1 MVLSHHSPSFI
12 STHLNRNKQHD
23 PPLLLLRYCSERPR
37 KEHFSIHHDNPTLDD
52 YAELDFPFHSVN
64 WYFRIVGSCNGVV
77 CLSDDHMCYV
87 HTIILWNPSIRKSF
101 NLPRPSVVFQT
112 HGPFMHSIGFG
123 FDSINHECK
132 VVRVTYVGD
141 GDGFDIV
148 PPEVELYSLS
158 RGCWQS
164 ISYCGLQSI
173 IPEGSPQ
180 VYINGAVHWIA
191 YDRKTNGSIHR
202 SLIVSFN
209 MCDELFWEI
218 FLPDSLAAQC
228 GIDIEIN
235 VFGES
240 LCVMHDVFLSG
251 SNQTYD
257 MVLGRTKAQ
266 GQGQYKEAGKGGS
279 GKMIEVEALW
289 IVGSCNGVVCLS
301 DDHICYVHTIILW
314 NPSIRKSF
322 NLPRPSVVF
331 QTHGPFVHSIGFGFD
346 SINHECKVVRVTY
359 VEDGDGFDIVPPEVE
374 LYSVSRGC
382 WQSIS
387 YCGLQSIIPEGSP
400 QVYINGAVHWIAYD
414 RKTNGSFHCSLIV
427 TFNMCDELFRQV
439 FLPDS
444 LAAQCWTNLKIN
456 VFGESLC
463 VMHHVWSSA
472 NKGYDIWVME
482 KCGVVESWT
491 KLFAII
497 DYQESLGPV
506 IGFRKNSE
514 VLLVSSGNLVSYDP
528 ETKEKKN
535 HGIHGL
541 WLRGK
546 LKLKTRKPGKAG
558 MGKMLEVEA
567 LRK

>member
-1 MVLSHHSPSFI
+1 MLC
-12 STHLNRNKQHD
+12 TH
-23 PPLLLLRYCSERPR
+23 
-37 KEHFSIHHDNPTLDD
+37 
-52 YAELDFPFHSVN
+52 
-64 WYFRIVGSCNGVV
+64 
-77 CLSDDHMCYV
+77 
-87 HTIILWNPSIRKSF
+87 
-101 NLPRPSVVFQT
+101 
-112 HGPFMHSIGFG
+112 
-123 FDSINHECK
+123 
-132 VVRVTYVGD
+132 
-141 GDGFDIV
+141 
-148 PPEVELYSLS
+148 
-158 RGCWQS
+158 
-164 ISYCGLQSI
+164 
-173 IPEGSPQ
+173 
-180 VYINGAVHWIA
+180 
-191 YDRKTNGSIHR
+191 
-202 SLIVSFN
+202 
-209 MCDELFWEI
+209 
-218 FLPDSLAAQC
+218 
-228 GIDIEIN
+228 
-235 VFGES
+235 
-240 LCVMHDVFLSG
+240 
-251 SNQTYD
+251 
-257 MVLGRTKAQ
+257 
-266 GQGQYKEAGKGGS
+266 
-279 GKMIEVEALW
+279 
-289 IVGSCNGVVCLS
+289 
-301 DDHICYVHTIILW
+301 W

-535 HGIHGL
+535 HGIHGIGYLFYVDTYVESLVLVRGSNGLSGRHEFVKETEQKRTATKNRKNRQRTFLMGTKGL
-541 WLRGK
+541 WLRRK